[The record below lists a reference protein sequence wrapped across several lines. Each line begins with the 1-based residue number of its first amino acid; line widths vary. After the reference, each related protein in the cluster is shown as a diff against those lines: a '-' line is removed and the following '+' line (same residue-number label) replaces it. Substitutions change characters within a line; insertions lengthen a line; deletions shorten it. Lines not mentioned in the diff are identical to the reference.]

1 MSTRKKV
8 LVKTNQPLLDLGKIK
23 KNVYQVLESTPNGI
37 VVEASQFQIEML
49 KAEGFEVLEEI
60 SE

>member
-8 LVKTNQPLLDLGKIK
+8 LVKTSQPLLDLGKIK

-37 VVEASQFQIEML
+37 IVEASQFQIEML
-49 KAEGFEVLEEI
+49 KAEGFEVLEEVN
-60 SE
+60 E